1 MDLGRGAIDCAST
14 GVMKRALLFLDA
26 CTSEVRRSERANKYK
41 GLVED
46 LPEIQVVR
54 MKNRFSQPTGG
65 GWADIFIN
73 LTFAEDPNRHVH
85 ELQIQHREL
94 VLVRKRWGED
104 ARYANLRVLAEI
116 LQKAAPASAST
127 GAQNS

>member
-1 MDLGRGAIDCAST
+1 MDLGRGAIDCAGT
-14 GVMKRALLFLDA
+14 GVMRKALLFLDA
-26 CTSEVRRSERANKYK
+26 CTSEVRRGERANKYK
-41 GLVED
+41 GLVAN

-65 GWADIFIN
+65 GCADIFVN
-73 LTFAEDPNRHVH
+73 LVFAEDPNRHVH

-104 ARYANLRVLAEI
+104 AWYANLRVLAEV
-116 LQKAAPASAST
+116 LKTAAPASAST
-127 GAQNS
+127 DGAK